1 MSRPDDRLAG
11 SRPVACERCG
21 AAVQVAKFS
30 PEHTS
35 VLWSQASVRDC
46 AEFGV
51 RAAAGELTALID
63 TCASLRASID
73 RAVRG
78 GRLVVSPPLPPP
90 ESRPVPPP
98 DGPGERA
105 GRPG

>member
-1 MSRPDDRLAG
+1 MSRPDDRLAR
-11 SRPVACERCG
+11 SAPVACDRCG

-35 VLWSQASVRDC
+35 VQWSRAAVRAC

-63 TCASLRASID
+63 TCASLHASID
-73 RAVRG
+73 AAVRG
-78 GRLVVSPPLPPP
+78 GRLAVSLP
-90 ESRPVPPP
+90 E
-98 DGPGERA
+98 DAG
-105 GRPG
+105 GRPGRPG

>member
-11 SRPVACERCG
+11 SRPVACDRCG
-21 AAVQVAKFS
+21 AAVRVAKFS

-35 VLWSQASVRDC
+35 VQWSQASVRAC

-78 GRLVVSPPLPPP
+78 GRLAVSPPL
-90 ESRPVPPP
+90 SPP
-98 DGPGERA
+98 DGPNERA